1 MNARLVAVAV
11 IFVVLVGSVGAYVP
25 AYAESGGRCSFST
38 RDTITKLRADC
49 TTDTTILVPEGFT
62 LDGAGHT
69 ITAVD
74 PPGGHFLGAVVAN
87 QGKNADIRNLRITS
101 SNLVDVCDSSAPPD
115 YRLRGIQL
123 KGASGEITQ
132 NVVMNINQGATS
144 ACKEGAGIEVRNDP
158 VDGTHPNTQIVEIS
172 HNVVMNY
179 QMVGIVAVGDV
190 SVKIH
195 HNLVG
200 ASMAQATV
208 IASSIQLNKHAIG
221 SITYNIVDGN
231 QWLAGD
237 IDYVGTA
244 ILILDS
250 DNAIVSHNEIR
261 GNSDIGIYVGRATQ
275 GTFDNNKVFDYGPDG
290 PYGPY
295 EVGIANY
302 SDLPASAFTNN
313 KVRGFTTPYDGVEP
327 LESNKVIP

>member
-1 MNARLVAVAV
+1 M
-11 IFVVLVGSVGAYVP
+11 
-25 AYAESGGRCSFST
+25 
-38 RDTITKLRADC
+38 KLKADC
-49 TTDTTILVPEGFT
+49 KTDATIPVPDGFT

-87 QGKNADIRNLRITS
+87 QGKNANIRNLRITT
-101 SNLVDVCDSSAPPD
+101 SNLVDICDSSAPPD

-123 KGASGEITQ
+123 RGASGVIAQ
-132 NVVMNINQGATS
+132 NVVMDINQGATS
-144 ACKEGAGIEVRNDP
+144 MCKEGAGIEVRNDP
-158 VDGTHPNTQIVEIS
+158 VDGTHPNTQIVEIGY
-172 HNVVMNY
+172 NVVMKY

-200 ASMAQATV
+200 ASVAQATV
-208 IASSIQLNKHAIG
+208 VASSIQLNKHAIG
-221 SITYNIVDGN
+221 SITHNIV
-231 QWLAGD
+231 WLAGD
-237 IDYVGTA
+237 VDYVGTA

-261 GNSDIGIYVGRATQ
+261 GNSDIGIYVGRVTQ
-275 GTFDNNKVFDYGPDG
+275 GTFDNNKVFDYGLDG
-290 PYGPY
+290 PYGSY
-295 EVGIANY
+295 EVGIGNY

-327 LESNKVIP
+327 LGSNKVIPT